1 MRTARCHGEGD
12 CGEGGAT
19 KGRRRDGK
27 QTEIDTVL
35 EETLE
40 GDDLAEV
47 LGALELRG
55 EPRAHIVVLAAPLRV
70 ARTALLHAPQRRAQ
84 APRVVVRTAT
94 TRAARARWAARAF
107 GHPSCSEGKRGKN
120 NRRKKKQTPK
130 RQKDKNRKRK
140 QGKKN
145 GTTHKSSVSFAHL
158 FPCTLY

>member
-1 MRTARCHGEGD
+1 M
-12 CGEGGAT
+12 GGC
-19 KGRRRDGK
+19 K

-40 GDDLAEV
+40 GDGLAEV

-55 EPRAHIVVLAAPLRV
+55 EPRAHVVVLAAPLRV

-94 TRAARARWAARAF
+94 THAARARWAARAF

-130 RQKDKNRKRK
+130 RQKDKKPETKTRKKRTAQHTK
-140 QGKKN
+140 AAF
-145 GTTHKSSVSFAHL
+145 HLLISFPALSIEHDRHERS
-158 FPCTLY
+158 